1 MSEKAAQLA
10 HFLFPSDEV
19 GEPPGDTSGSAQH
32 VPILV
37 RGYVP
42 VGTTVIRTPWETR
55 AGHVRRKSET
65 IEGLHRLG
73 RRRKPIDD
81 RLRDSS
87 AATALRGQPN
97 SVCPLLRG
105 MRPSGAAPAYWPI

>member
-1 MSEKAAQLA
+1 MKLESRQGPPAAALI
-10 HFLFPSDEV
+10 
-19 GEPPGDTSGSAQH
+19 TSQFWSG
-32 VPILV
+32 
-37 RGYVP
+37 GYVP

-65 IEGLHRLG
+65 IEGLQRLG

-87 AATALRGQPN
+87 AATALRGQSN